1 MTQGQRLSWKSL
13 EPFGVEVEG
22 DLRNLSA
29 EDQAEVRR
37 RLFAHGLIL
46 ARHQTLSLAEQQ
58 AIAGYIGPV
67 LTNGRGMEYVRTDDG
82 ILGDQSMAYH
92 SDLAFAPEPFTAL
105 SLYGLDVAE
114 DQTSTLFAS
123 AVRAY
128 AAAPLALKAR
138 LAGLKVIQVNPSH
151 PDGKP
156 VAYDFAPDIIRQT
169 REIILAHPVTGER
182 YLYVNEQ
189 HAARIDGWDRADSD
203 ALLKEIFAV
212 LYAPENVYEHVWMN
226 GDFVLWDNLA
236 LQHGRPDQAGV
247 FPRVLQRAAV
257 AEKSMMEQ
265 MPDYRVQHRLRR
277 RCSERNERGGP
288 DGQG

>member
-22 DLRNLSA
+22 DLRHLSA
-29 EDQAEVRR
+29 EDRAELRR
-37 RLFAHGLIL
+37 RLFAHGLIV
-46 ARHQTLSLAEQQ
+46 AKRQTLSLPDQQ
-58 AIAGYIGPV
+58 AIAAYVGPV
-67 LTNGRGMEYVRTDDG
+67 LTGGRGMEYVKTDDG
-82 ILGDQSMAYH
+82 ILGDKNLAYH
-92 SDLAFAPEPFTAL
+92 SDLSFAPEPFTAI

-114 DQTSTLFAS
+114 GRTSTLFAS

-128 AAAPLALKAR
+128 ATAPDALKAR
-138 LAGLKVIQVNPSH
+138 LAGLKAISVNPSH

-156 VAYDFAPDIIRQT
+156 VGYDFAPDIIRQT
-169 REIILAHPVTGER
+169 RDIILTHPVTGER
-182 YLYVNEQ
+182 YIYVNEQ
-189 HAARIDGWDRADSD
+189 HAARIEGWGREESD
-203 ALLKEIFAV
+203 ALLKEIFAL

-226 GDFVLWDNLA
+226 GDLVFWDNLA

-265 MPDYRVQHRLRR
+265 MPEYQLQRI
-277 RCSERNERGGP
+277 P
-288 DGQG
+288 ATM